1 MCYISVSVSPPH
13 TRPMIDISNRS
24 PNFLCEH
31 RQNCIKIQADL
42 LQMIDGVKD
51 KTGLSL
57 SSVGDSSLISW
68 VLANGKSIVV

>member
-1 MCYISVSVSPPH
+1 MCYISVSVPPPH

-24 PNFLCEH
+24 PNFLCKH
-31 RQNCIKIQADL
+31 RQNCLKIQGDL

-57 SSVGDSSLISW
+57 SSVGNPSLISW
-68 VLANGKSIVV
+68 ALETGKSTVV